1 VASRRLIDDRLY
13 DNSNHQ
19 LQSARST
26 LRIRR
31 DGSRGILTF
40 KGPVQ
45 PGPVKTR
52 EEIETGV
59 GDVEAMTGI
68 VTALGY
74 APFFRA
80 QKYREEF
87 EVPGTTVA
95 KVALDETP
103 MGVYVE
109 IEAEVETIAECT
121 RSMGKSQDD
130 YVLSSYQG
138 LYTAWATARGLETAE
153 MLF

>member
-1 VASRRLIDDRLY
+1 
-13 DNSNHQ
+13 
-19 LQSARST
+19 
-26 LRIRR
+26 
-31 DGSRGILTF
+31 
-40 KGPVQ
+40 
-45 PGPVKTR
+45 
-52 EEIETGV
+52 
-59 GDVEAMTGI
+59 
-68 VTALGY
+68 
-74 APFFRA
+74 
-80 QKYREEF
+80 
-87 EVPGTTVA
+87 
-95 KVALDETP
+95 